1 MPVSSFQRKDGFLL
15 VRQYLY
21 SWTLLFLALLSDSST
36 YTSRIAYAEIYHSMK
51 YCKFSRA
58 FKQSILEFTSRVND
72 RRYLASVCKDI
83 SPGQYYASSIYILQ
97 PSVQIR
103 PMVYIFSSF
112 NAEIP
117 STACKQS
124 SNKQNNLRTSFCRR
138 KHLLRSSVK
147 IDQEREKD
155 TERKRERE
163 SGCW

>member
-72 RRYLASVCKDI
+72 RRYLASVVKIFLENGTMQAVFTFYSQAYRLDLWYI
-83 SPGQYYASSIYILQ
+83 YFRLSMQKYHQQHANRAVTNKITTELVSAEESIY
-97 PSVQIR
+97 
-103 PMVYIFSSF
+103 
-112 NAEIP
+112 
-117 STACKQS
+117 
-124 SNKQNNLRTSFCRR
+124 
-138 KHLLRSSVK
+138 
-147 IDQEREKD
+147 
-155 TERKRERE
+155 
-163 SGCW
+163 